1 MTTLLQKAIEQL
13 CELPAEEHDLAA
25 EITEYESPRAVFAA
39 MTGQN
44 PYVMR
49 QFGNLDMIY
58 FPHGGKV
65 RRGT

>member
-1 MTTLLQKAIEQL
+1 MTTQLREAIEQL

-49 QFGNLDMIY
+49 
-58 FPHGGKV
+58 
-65 RRGT
+65 

>member
-1 MTTLLQKAIEQL
+1 MTTQLREAIEQL

-49 QFGNLDMIY
+49 QIRKLRYDIL
-58 FPHGGKV
+58 PV
-65 RRGT
+65 WRQS

>member
-1 MTTLLQKAIEQL
+1 MTMLLQKAIVQL

-25 EITEYESPRAVFAA
+25 KITEYESPRAVFAA

-49 QFGNLDMIY
+49 
-58 FPHGGKV
+58 
-65 RRGT
+65 